1 MLMTLILSNDDVEKA
16 FSIKDCLDVMAE
28 SYREQAASRAVNRP
42 TCHSYLPHS
51 LPNSTYSFKSVDGGV
66 GKYGV
71 LALRVTSDIVQEQEM
86 HGTVRLEKIP
96 LAGKG
101 MFVGLVQLFS
111 AETGELLAIMPDGLI
126 QQTRVGVTSALG
138 MKVMARKNAEV
149 LGLIG
154 SGGQARAHY
163 RYMTAVMPIK
173 KVKVF
178 SPNPEH
184 RNAFVEA
191 MAAETGVPGEAVNSA
206 EEAAKGCDVI
216 CSATNSSGPVIKLD
230 WLMPGMHYNSIREFE
245 TDLGVLDKCDVIAI
259 HTNFGGIQHYQPV
272 GIDGDMP
279 GVRREK
285 PRDWTKYPEICEMIA
300 GKIPGRANNK
310 QITFFLNN
318 VGTGVQFAAMGYC
331 AYRTAKEKG
340 MGHEIP
346 SEWFM
351 QDIKP

>member
-1 MLMTLILSNDDVEKA
+1 MTLILNNDHVQQALSVKE
-16 FSIKDCLDVMAE
+16 CLAVMAE
-28 SYREQAASRAVNRP
+28 SYLEQAHSRAVNRP

-71 LALRVTSDIVQEQEM
+71 LALRVTSDVVQEQEL
-86 HGTVRLEKIP
+86 HGSVRLEKLP
-96 LAGKG
+96 LAGTGK
-101 MFVGLVQLFS
+101 FVSLVQLYS
-111 AETGELLAIMPDGLI
+111 AETGELLAIMPDGFI

-138 MKVMARKNAEV
+138 MKVMARKDSQV

-154 SGGQARAHY
+154 SGGQAKAHY

-173 KVKVF
+173 KVNVY
-178 SPNPEH
+178 SPNAEH
-184 RNAFVEA
+184 RKSFVAE
-191 MAAETGVPGEAVNSA
+191 MEKETGVAGEPVSSA
-206 EEAAKGCDVI
+206 EAAARGCDVI
-216 CSATNSSGPVIKLD
+216 CSATNSSRPVVKLD
-230 WLMPGMHYNSIREFE
+230 WLKAGMHYNSIREFE
-245 TDLGVLDKCDVIAI
+245 TDLDVLHKCDVVAI
-259 HTNFGGIQHYQPV
+259 HTRFGGIQHYQPP
-272 GIDGDMP
+272 GIDDDMP

-285 PRDWTKYPEICEMIA
+285 PRDWSQYPEICDLIA
-300 GKIPGRANNK
+300 GKAPSRTNDR

-331 AYRTAKEKG
+331 AYKGAKEKG
-340 MGHEIP
+340 MGQEIP

>member
-1 MLMTLILSNDDVEKA
+1 MTLILSNDDVDKA
-16 FSIKDCLDVMAE
+16 LNVKDCLTVMEE

-42 TCHSYLPHS
+42 TCHSYLPHA

-71 LALRVTSDIVQEQEM
+71 LALRITSDVVQEQEV

-101 MFVGLVQLFS
+101 MFVGLVQLYS
-111 AETGELLAIMPDGLI
+111 AATGELLAIMPDGLI

-138 MKVMARKNAEV
+138 MKVMARKNSQT

-154 SGGQARAHY
+154 SGGQAKAHY
-163 RYMTAVMPIK
+163 RYMTAVMPLN

-184 RNAFVEA
+184 RKVFVAE
-191 MAAETGVPGEAVNSA
+191 MEKETGVAGEPVGSPEEAVR
-206 EEAAKGCDVI
+206 GCDVI
-216 CSATNSSGPVIKLD
+216 CSATNSSRPVVKID
-230 WLMPGMHYNSIREFE
+230 WLEAGMHYNSIREFE
-245 TDLGVLDKCDVIAI
+245 TDLDVLNKCDPIAI
-259 HTNFGGIQHYQPV
+259 HTQFGGIQHYQPP
-272 GIDGDMP
+272 GIIEDMP

-285 PRDWTKYPEICEMIA
+285 PRDWTKYPEICDLIA
-300 GKIPGRANNK
+300 GKVASRTNDR
-310 QITFFLNN
+310 QISFFLNN
-318 VGTGVQFAAMGYC
+318 VGTGVQFAAMGFC
-331 AYRTAKEKG
+331 AYKAAKDNG

>member
-1 MLMTLILSNDDVEKA
+1 MTLILSNDDVERA
-16 FSIKDCLDVMAE
+16 FTVRECLNVMEE
-28 SYREQAASRAVNRP
+28 SYREQSASRAVNRP
-42 TCHSYLPHS
+42 TSHSYLPHT

-71 LALRVTSDIVQEQEM
+71 LALRVTSDIVQEQVV

-96 LAGKG
+96 LAGEG
-101 MFVGLVQLFS
+101 LFVGLVQLFS

-138 MKVMARKNAEV
+138 MKVMARKNSEV

-163 RYMTAVMPIK
+163 RYMTAAMPIK

-184 RNAFVEA
+184 RNAFVEE
-191 MAAETGVPGEAVNSA
+191 MAAETGVPGEPVSSA
-206 EEAAKGCDVI
+206 EEAVKECDVI
-216 CSATNSSGPVIKLD
+216 CSATNSSGPVIKLA
-230 WLMPGMHYNSIREFE
+230 WLRPGMHYNSIREFE
-245 TDLGVLDKCDVIAI
+245 TDLAVLEKCDVIAI
-259 HTNFGGIQHYQPV
+259 HTNFGGIQHYQPP
-272 GIDGDMP
+272 GIIDDMP

-285 PRDWTKYPEICEMIA
+285 PRDWTKYPEICDLIS
-300 GKIPGRANNK
+300 GKIPGRTGDE

-331 AYRTAKEKG
+331 AYKAAKEQG
-340 MGHEIP
+340 LGHEIP

>member
-1 MLMTLILSNDDVEKA
+1 MTLILNNNDVQKA
-16 FSIKDCLDVMAE
+16 LTVKDCLNVMEE
-28 SYREQAASRAVNRP
+28 SYREQAESRAVNRP

-71 LALRVTSDIVQEQEM
+71 LALRVTSDVVQEQEI

-101 MFVGLVQLFS
+101 LFVGLVQLYS
-111 AETGELLAIMPDGLI
+111 SETGELLAIMPDGLI

-138 MKVMARKNAEV
+138 MKVMARKNSET

-154 SGGQARAHY
+154 SGGQAKAHY

-178 SPNPEH
+178 SPNAEH
-184 RNAFVEA
+184 RKAFVAE
-191 MAAETGVPGEAVNSA
+191 MEKETGVAGEPVASPEQAVR
-206 EEAAKGCDVI
+206 GCDVI
-216 CSATNSSGPVIKLD
+216 CSATNSSRPVVKLD
-230 WLMPGMHYNSIREFE
+230 WLEAGMHYNSIREFE
-245 TDLGVLDKCDVIAI
+245 TDLAVLDKCDPIAI
-259 HTNFGGIQHYQPV
+259 HTNFGGIQHYQPP
-272 GIDGDMP
+272 GINEDMP

-285 PRDWTKYPEICEMIA
+285 PRDWSKYPEICDLIA
-300 GKIPGRANNK
+300 GKAPSRTNDK
-310 QITFFLNN
+310 QISFFLNN

-331 AYRTAKEKG
+331 AYKAAKENG

>member
-1 MLMTLILSNDDVEKA
+1 MTLILNNNDVQRA
-16 FSIKDCLDVMAE
+16 LNIKECLAVMAE

-71 LALRVTSDIVQEQEM
+71 LALRVTSDVVQEQAV
-86 HGTVRLEKIP
+86 HGSVRLEKLP

-101 MFVGLVQLFS
+101 MFVGLVQLYS
-111 AETGELLAIMPDGLI
+111 SETGELLAIMPDGLI

-138 MKVMARKNAEV
+138 MKVMARQNSQV

-154 SGGQARAHY
+154 SGGQAKAHY

-178 SPNPEH
+178 SPNVEH
-184 RNAFVEA
+184 REAFVAE
-191 MAAETGVPGEAVNSA
+191 MEKETGVAAEPVDSAQEANR
-206 EEAAKGCDVI
+206 GCDVI
-216 CSATNSSGPVIKLD
+216 CSATNSSRPVVNLD
-230 WLMPGMHYNSIREFE
+230 WLEPGMHYNSIREFE
-245 TDLGVLDKCDVIAI
+245 TDLGVLNKCAPIAI
-259 HTNFGGIQHYQPV
+259 HTNFGGIQHYQPP
-272 GIDGDMP
+272 GIDDDMP

-285 PRDWTKYPEICEMIA
+285 PRDWSQYPEICDLIA
-300 GKIPGRANNK
+300 GKVPSRANDR
-310 QITFFLNN
+310 QISFFLNN

-331 AYRTAKEKG
+331 A
-340 MGHEIP
+340 
-346 SEWFM
+346 
-351 QDIKP
+351 

>member
-1 MLMTLILSNDDVEKA
+1 MTLILNNDDVRKGL
-16 FSIKDCLDVMAE
+16 FVKDCLKVMEE
-28 SYREQAASRAVNRP
+28 SYREQALGRAVNRP

-51 LPNSTYSFKSVDGGV
+51 LANSTYSFKSVDGGV

-71 LALRVTSDIVQEQEM
+71 LALRVTSDVVQEQQV
-86 HGTVRLEKIP
+86 HGSVRLEKLP

-138 MKVMARKNAEV
+138 MKVMARKDSQT

-154 SGGQARAHY
+154 SGGQAKAHY
-163 RYMTAVMPIK
+163 RFMTAVMPIK

-178 SPNPEH
+178 SPNSEH
-184 RNAFVEA
+184 RKAFVEE
-191 MAAETGVPGEAVNSA
+191 MERETGVAGEAVGSA
-206 EEAAKGCDVI
+206 EAAIRGSDVI
-216 CSATNSSGPVIKLD
+216 CSATNSSRPVITLD
-230 WLMPGMHYNSIREFE
+230 WLEAGMHYNSIREFE
-245 TDLGVLDKCDVIAI
+245 TDLEVLSKCDVIAI
-259 HTNFGGIQHYQPV
+259 HTRFGGIQHYQPP
-272 GIDGDMP
+272 GIVEDMP

-285 PRDWTKYPEICEMIA
+285 PRDWSCYPEICDLIS
-300 GKIPGRANNK
+300 GKAPSRTDDK
-310 QITFFLNN
+310 QISFFFNN

-331 AYRTAKEKG
+331 AYKAAKENG
-340 MGHEIP
+340 LGRDIP

>member
-1 MLMTLILSNDDVEKA
+1 MTLILSNDDVEKA
-16 FSIKDCLDVMAE
+16 FSVKECLDVME
-28 SYREQAASRAVNRP
+28 QSYREQAASRAVNRP

-86 HGTVRLEKIP
+86 HGTVRLEKVP

-101 MFVGLVQLFS
+101 LFVGLVQLFS
-111 AETGELLAIMPDGLI
+111 AVTGELLAIMPDGLI

-138 MKVMARKNAEV
+138 MKFMARKNSRV

-178 SPNPEH
+178 SPNAEH
-184 RNAFVEA
+184 RKAFVEE

-206 EEAAKGCDVI
+206 AEATRDCDVI
-216 CSATNSSGPVIKLD
+216 CSATNSSRPVIKLE
-230 WLMPGMHYNSIREFE
+230 WLTPGVHYNSIREFE
-245 TDLGVLDKCDVIAI
+245 TDLAVLEKCDVIAI
-259 HTNFGGIQHYQPV
+259 HTNFGGIQHYQPP
-272 GIDGDMP
+272 GIVEDMP

-285 PRDWTKYPEICEMIA
+285 PRDWTKYPEICDIIA
-300 GKIPGRANNK
+300 GKVPGRTNDK

-331 AYRTAKEKG
+331 AYKAAKEKG

>member
-1 MLMTLILSNDDVEKA
+1 
-16 FSIKDCLDVMAE
+16 
-28 SYREQAASRAVNRP
+28 
-42 TCHSYLPHS
+42 
-51 LPNSTYSFKSVDGGV
+51 
-66 GKYGV
+66 
-71 LALRVTSDIVQEQEM
+71 
-86 HGTVRLEKIP
+86 
-96 LAGKG
+96 

-138 MKVMARKNAEV
+138 MKAMARKNSEV

-163 RYMTAVMPIK
+163 RFMTAIMPLK

-178 SPNPEH
+178 SPNSAH
-184 RNAFVEA
+184 RNSFVEE
-191 MAAETGVPGEAVNSA
+191 MTSETGVPGEPVGSA
-206 EEAAKGCDVI
+206 EEAARGSDVV
-216 CSATNSSGPVIKLD
+216 CSATNSSQPVIQLD
-230 WLMPGMHYNSIREFE
+230 WLEPGMHYNSIREFE
-245 TDLGVLDKCDVIAI
+245 TDLAVLDKCDVIAI
-259 HTNFGGIQHYQPV
+259 HTRFGGIQHYQPP
-272 GIDGDMP
+272 GIIEDMP

-285 PRDWTKYPEICEMIA
+285 PRDWSKYPEICDLIA
-300 GKIPGRANNK
+300 GKVPGRTDDK

-331 AYRTAKEKG
+331 AYQGAKAQG
-340 MGHEIP
+340 LGREIP